1 MMVKIKNTR
10 CDVTHTT
17 ELEKLFFLNFE
28 VQHSYADERGE
39 RSHAKPLSLTSSEKL
54 FVNSIVN

>member
-10 CDVTHTT
+10 CDVAHIT

-28 VQHSYADERGE
+28 VQHSYADGRGE
-39 RSHAKPLSLTSSEKL
+39 RSHAKPLSLTSFVKPYLLKSKL
-54 FVNSIVN
+54 

>member
-10 CDVTHTT
+10 CGVTHTT

-28 VQHSYADERGE
+28 VQHSYADGRGE
-39 RSHAKPLSLTSSEKL
+39 RSDAKPLSRTS
-54 FVNSIVN
+54 FVKPYLLKSDL